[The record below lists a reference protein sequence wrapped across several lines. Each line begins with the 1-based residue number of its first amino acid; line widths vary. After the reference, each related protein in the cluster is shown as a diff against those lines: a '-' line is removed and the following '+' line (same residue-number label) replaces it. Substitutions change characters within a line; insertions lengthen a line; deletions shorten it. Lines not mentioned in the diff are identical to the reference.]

1 MSATPPRDEARRR
14 PLARGAAAAPLLLL
28 LALAAGC
35 SATSSSGGADA
46 SREAPA
52 EPGIAQEAPPEAE
65 PPGGGAADG
74 SDGLAGDLPLADR
87 DLVYTADLR
96 VEVEDVDAAA
106 ERAGEW
112 VADAGGYIA
121 AESVQSGE
129 GDAPYASL
137 TLQVPRDRYEAA
149 LDELAAL
156 GSQSSLDRRVQ
167 DVTEEV
173 ADVDSRVE
181 SAEAS
186 LDRLR
191 DLLDEAGTVQE
202 VLAVEAEISTRQQ
215 ELESLQARQEA
226 LSQQVS
232 YSTVNLELMPPETYV
247 ADPGDDSIGFLG
259 GLQRGWRALVG
270 LGEVLAVAAGWLLP
284 FAVPLAVAGTP
295 AWLLWR
301 RRRARRRGR
310 PAAPGGAAA
319 GGAARPEGAG
329 GSAAEDG
336 ADGTGEAGGRERAAG
351 TGGTGTAKGT
361 SGGTPG
367 GTA

>member
-1 MSATPPRDEARRR
+1 MSDTRARARARR
-14 PLARGAAAAPLLLL
+14 PLLRGAAAAPILL
-28 LALAAGC
+28 LALVAGC

-46 SREAPA
+46 SREAP
-52 EPGIAQEAPPEAE
+52 EPGVAQEAPPEAQA
-65 PPGGGAADG
+65 PGGGEAADG
-74 SDGLAGDLPLADR
+74 SAGLSGDVPLADR

-96 VEVEDVDAAA
+96 VEVDDVDAAA

-112 VADAGGYIA
+112 VADAGGYVS
-121 AESVQSGE
+121 AESVHADE

-137 TLQVPRDRYEAA
+137 TLQVPQDRYEDA

-156 GSQSSLDRRVQ
+156 GSQSSLDRRVA

-191 DLLDEAGTVQE
+191 DLLADAETVEE

-226 LSQQVS
+226 LAEQVA

-247 ADPGDDSIGFLG
+247 ADPDDDTIGFLG
-259 GLQRGWRALVG
+259 GLERGWRALVG
-270 LGEVLAVAAGWLLP
+270 LGGALAVAAGWLLP
-284 FAVPLAVAGTP
+284 FAVLAALVGVP

-301 RRRARRRGR
+301 RRRGAR
-310 PAAPGGAAA
+310 PARGGGAAPKAA
-319 GGAARPEGAG
+319 GGAEAGPGAG
-329 GSAAEDG
+329 
-336 ADGTGEAGGRERAAG
+336 
-351 TGGTGTAKGT
+351 
-361 SGGTPG
+361 
-367 GTA
+367 